1 MAGSGIGRAL
11 VAEFEERF
19 EKGGTAYYNFPGW
32 QRGGRRVEV
41 SYSDIHD
48 MTQAGKTMLLG
59 ADAALTRTL
68 FAWLPILAVVGL
80 FLPTILYW
88 LFGSGWWIANELRSA
103 GIIVGVAL
111 LVWRFARIHMLWL
124 GFNGHVGKAWGD
136 RTNVPSPNRSRA
148 QKLAPY
154 RTMVLTLLMLS
165 VTVWAGGLIVLI
177 YTGGRIGFEAWRLL
191 NVFGLPT
198 IMLLAVIYVLLRLAG
213 HSGGSKASAA

>member
-1 MAGSGIGRAL
+1 MAFSGIGRAL
-11 VAEFEERF
+11 VEEFEGRF

-68 FAWLPILAVVGL
+68 FAWLPILAIVGL

-88 LFGSGWWIANELRSA
+88 LFGSGWWVASQLRSA
-103 GIIVGVAL
+103 GIVAGVAL
-111 LVWRFARIHMLWL
+111 LVWRFARIHMLWF
-124 GFNGHVGKAWGD
+124 GFNAQVGKTWGD
-136 RTNVPSPNRSRA
+136 RANVPSAERTRA

-165 VTVWAGGLIVLI
+165 VTVWAGGLIVMI
-177 YTGGRIGFEAWRLL
+177 YTGGRIGFEAWKLL
-191 NVFGLPT
+191 SVFGMPT
-198 IMLLAVIYVLLRLAG
+198 IMLLALIYVLLRLAG
-213 HSGGSKASAA
+213 HSSAGKATAA